1 MEVLWVSEEGLARH
15 NEGDLPALLARDDGF
30 VWIDLPSCDD
40 DAARVLSETFG
51 FHAMALRDCL
61 RRSHVPKLRAYRDHV
76 FVILH
81 APERGEGGH
90 VHLLELDQFV
100 GHRYL
105 VTVHGPL
112 GHGVTTESAT
122 RDTQAIMSR
131 IESGRLRPRS
141 PAELSHAIVSRMAL
155 GLEEYVAALAGE
167 IAILEVR
174 VRQGASEHPE
184 DLLEE
189 LFVVRHELLTIRTMA
204 AQSREAYARMVTL
217 SRYLPEAGRDL
228 AQDLVDQFERV
239 AGLCEQEK
247 DFIQGV
253 ADYYQSRISTKI
265 NIAAERLALIAAIL
279 LPISAISG
287 IYGMNLIVNRQS
299 QVWHIGLVLGL
310 MAVVTAIMLRWT
322 KKHGW
327 W

>member
-1 MEVLWVSEEGLARH
+1 MDVLWVSEDGLDRRT
-15 NEGDLPALLARDDGF
+15 EEDLPALMARDDGF
-30 VWIDLPSCDD
+30 VWVDLPSCDE
-40 DAARVLSETFG
+40 DAARVLGETFG
-51 FHAMALRDCL
+51 FHPMALRDCL
-61 RRSHVPKLRAYRDHV
+61 RRSHVPKLRGYPDHL

-100 GHRYL
+100 GRRYL

-112 GHGVTTESAT
+112 GIGVTVETAV
-122 RDTQAIMSR
+122 RDTEAIMSR
-131 IESGRLRPRS
+131 IESGRFVPRT

-155 GLEEYVAALAGE
+155 RLEEYVAALAGE
-167 IAILEVR
+167 IAALEVR
-174 VRQGASEHPE
+174 VRRGASERPE
-184 DLLEE
+184 EMLEE
-189 LFVVRHELLTIRTMA
+189 LFTVRHELLTIRTMA

-217 SRYLPEAGRDL
+217 SRYLPEEGRGL
-228 AQDLVDQFERV
+228 VQDVVDQFERV

-265 NIAAERLALIAAIL
+265 NIAAERLALIAAIM
-279 LPISAISG
+279 LPITALSG
-287 IYGMNLIVNRQS
+287 VYGMNLIVQPQTQR
-299 QVWHIGLVLGL
+299 WHLFLVLGV
-310 MAVVTAIMLRWT
+310 MALITAFMLRWT
-322 KKHGW
+322 KRHGW

>member
-1 MEVLWVSEEGLARH
+1 MDVLWVSEGGLSPRS
-15 NEGDLPALLARDDGF
+15 EKDLPALMARDDGF
-30 VWIDLPSCDD
+30 VWIDLPSCDE
-40 DAARVLSETFG
+40 DAARVLGETFG

-61 RRSHVPKLRAYRDHV
+61 RRSHVPKLRAYQDHV

-81 APERGEGGH
+81 APERGDGGH

-112 GHGVTTESAT
+112 GHGVTLDAAT

-131 IESGRLRPRS
+131 IESGRLRPRT

-155 GLEEYVAALAGE
+155 GLEEYVASLAGE
-167 IAILEVR
+167 IAALEVR
-174 VRQGASEHPE
+174 VRRGASEQPE
-184 DLLEE
+184 EMLEE
-189 LFVVRHELLTIRTMA
+189 LFMVRHELLTIRTMA

-217 SRYLPEAGRDL
+217 SRYLPEAGRAL
-228 AQDLVDQFERV
+228 AQDVVDQFERV

-265 NIAAERLALIAAIL
+265 NIAAERLALIAAIA
-279 LPISAISG
+279 LPITALSG
-287 IYGMNLIVNRQS
+287 IYGMNLIVNPETQR
-299 QVWHIGLVLGL
+299 WHLFVVLGV
-310 MAVVTAIMLRWT
+310 MVGITVFMLRWT